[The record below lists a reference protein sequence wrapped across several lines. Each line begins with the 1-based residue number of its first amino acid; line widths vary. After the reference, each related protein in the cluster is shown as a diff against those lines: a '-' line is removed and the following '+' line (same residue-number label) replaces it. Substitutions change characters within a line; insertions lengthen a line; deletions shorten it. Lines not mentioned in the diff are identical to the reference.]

1 MLNRVTERR
10 TSHVLHRSTKQSFDL
25 AVSGDGLTIT
35 LADGREILDASGGA
49 AVACLGHGSDRIA
62 DVVARQTR
70 QIAAAHTSFFTS
82 EPAEALADHLLGD
95 EPGGLTHAYFV
106 SSGSEAVE
114 ACLKMA
120 RQYFVEKGEPDR
132 IHIIGRRQSYHGN
145 TFGALSV
152 GGHPARRGF
161 YEPMLMP
168 HVSHVSPCFAF
179 RFKEPHES
187 SAQYVARLAAELE
200 AEFQRVGPGRVMA
213 FIAEPVVGATSGCVA
228 PEPGYFQA
236 IREVCD
242 RHGALL
248 ILDEIMCGMGR
259 CGTRHTWEQEG
270 VTPDLQAVAKGLS
283 AGYLPLGAMF
293 VSRRVIEVLHAGSGA
308 FAHGHTFQAHPVAC
322 AAALE
327 VQRIIDE
334 QDLLGSVQRMGVVLA
349 DRLRARFADHPH
361 VADVRGRGLF
371 QALEFVAD
379 RATLA
384 PFDPARGF
392 AARLKKTAL
401 AHGLA
406 VYPSSGTIDG
416 RRGDHVV
423 IAPAYTVR
431 ETEIDE
437 IVTRLAA
444 AIAATIAAA

>member
-1 MLNRVTERR
+1 MTDRR
-10 TSHVLHRSTKQSFDL
+10 DSHVLHRSTKQAFDL
-25 AVSGDGLTIT
+25 AVRGDGLTIT
-35 LADGREILDASGGA
+35 LEDGRTVLDASGGA
-49 AVACLGHGSDRIA
+49 AVACLGHGSQRIA
-62 DVVARQTR
+62 DVVARQTKTL
-70 QIAAAHTSFFTS
+70 AYAHTSFFTS
-82 EPAEALADHLLGD
+82 EPAEALAEYLLGH
-95 EPGGLTHAYFV
+95 EPGGLSHAYFV

-132 IHIIGRRQSYHGN
+132 VHVIARRQSYHGN

-179 RFKEPHES
+179 RHKPAGET
-187 SAQYVARLAAELE
+187 SAAYVARLAAELE

-228 PEPGYFQA
+228 AEPGYFA
-236 IREVCD
+236 AVREVCD

-248 ILDEIMCGMGR
+248 ILDEIMSGMGR

-293 VSRRVIEVLHAGSGA
+293 VSRRVMDVLAAGSGA

-334 QDLLGSVQRMGVVLA
+334 QDLLANVRGMGAYLR

-361 VADVRGRGLF
+361 VADIRGRGLF

-379 RATLA
+379 TGTLA
-384 PFDPARGF
+384 PFDPARQI
-392 AARLKKTAL
+392 AARLKRVAL
-401 AHGLA
+401 AHGVA
-406 VYPSSGTIDG
+406 VYPSGGTIDG
-416 RRGDHVV
+416 RTGDHVIV
-423 IAPAYTVR
+423 APPYTV
-431 ETEIDE
+431 TAAEIDA
-437 IVTRLAA
+437 IVARLATA
-444 AIAATIAAA
+444 VDATIAGA

>member
-1 MLNRVTERR
+1 MLTPVTERR
-10 TSHVLHRSTKQSFDL
+10 VSHVLHRSTKQPVDL
-25 AVSGDGLTIT
+25 AVSGDGLAIR
-35 LADGREILDASGGA
+35 LADGREVLDASGGA
-49 AVACLGHGSDRIA
+49 AVACLGHGSERIA

-70 QIAAAHTSFFTS
+70 RIAAAHTSFFTS
-82 EPAEALADHLLGD
+82 EPAEALADLLLGD
-95 EPGGLTHAYFV
+95 EPGGLTHAYFI

-132 IHIIGRRQSYHGN
+132 IHVIGRRQSYHGN

-179 RFKEPHES
+179 RFKEPRES
-187 SAQYVARLAAELE
+187 SAQYVARLVTELD

-228 PEPGYFQA
+228 AEPGYFAA
-236 IREVCD
+236 IRQVCD

-248 ILDEIMCGMGR
+248 ILDEVMCGMGR
-259 CGTRHTWEQEG
+259 CGSPHAWEQEG

-293 VSRRVIEVLHAGSGA
+293 VSRRVMQVLHAGSGA

-327 VQRIIDE
+327 VQRIIQE
-334 QDLLGSVQRMGVVLA
+334 QDLLANVRHMGALLA
-349 DRLRARFADHPH
+349 DRLRARFANHPH

-371 QALEFVAD
+371 MALEFVAD

-384 PFDPARGF
+384 PFDPSRQIAG
-392 AARLKKTAL
+392 RLKKTAL
-401 AHGLA
+401 VHGLA

-416 RRGDHVV
+416 RLGDHVIV
-423 IAPAYTVR
+423 APAYTV
-431 ETEIDE
+431 TSAEIDR
-437 IVTRLAA
+437 IVDRLATS
-444 AIAATIAAA
+444 IDATIAAG

>member
-1 MLNRVTERR
+1 MTDRR
-10 TSHVLHRSTKQSFDL
+10 ASHVLHRSSKQAFDL

-35 LADGREILDASGGA
+35 LADGQTVLDASGGA
-49 AVACLGHGSDRIA
+49 AVACLGHGSQRIA
-62 DVVARQTR
+62 DVVARQTKTL
-70 QIAAAHTSFFTS
+70 AYAHTSFFTS
-82 EPAEALADHLLGD
+82 EPAEALADHLLGH

-120 RQYFVEKGEPDR
+120 RQYFVEKGEPGR
-132 IHIIGRRQSYHGN
+132 VHVIARRQSYHGN

-179 RFKEPHES
+179 RHKPAGET
-187 SAQYVARLAAELE
+187 SAAYVARLAAELE

-213 FIAEPVVGATSGCVA
+213 FVAEPVVGATSGCVA
-228 PEPGYFQA
+228 AEPGYFA
-236 IREVCD
+236 AVREVCD

-248 ILDEIMCGMGR
+248 VLDEIMSGMGR
-259 CGTRHTWEQEG
+259 CGTTHTWEQEG

-293 VSRRVIEVLHAGSGA
+293 VSRRVMQVLDGGSGA

-334 QDLLGSVQRMGVVLA
+334 GDLLANVRRMGAHLA
-349 DRLRARFADHPH
+349 ACLRARFGHHPH
-361 VADVRGRGLF
+361 VADIRGRGLF
-371 QALEFVAD
+371 QALEFVED
-379 RATLA
+379 RDTLA
-384 PFDPARGF
+384 PFDPGRQI
-392 AARLKKTAL
+392 AARLKRVAL

-406 VYPSSGTIDG
+406 VYPSGGTIDG
-416 RRGDHVV
+416 RAGDHVIV
-423 IAPAYTVR
+423 APPYTV
-431 ETEIDE
+431 TAAEIDA
-437 IVTRLAA
+437 IVARLAA
-444 AIAATIAAA
+444 AVDATIAGA